1 MTLARLVAYLR
12 SSLWFVPVVCV
23 VVGGLLSLGTIAI
36 DRAFGYQAIPS
47 RLIGDPDA
55 VIAILSTVA
64 ASMVSLTALVLTIT
78 MVVVQLAMGQF
89 SPRIVQRILRDKPS
103 QLAIGLFVATF
114 VHSILAVREVSD
126 DPTDAH
132 VPGIAVVTAFVLVLI
147 SIAVLVLYV
156 HHIGLALRVSSLIEL
171 VGNETRKLIDR
182 TYPLSDRPGDAST
195 RSDDVRARD
204 SGVITSIGTR
214 ALVREA
220 ERAGCVLEL
229 VPALGEFV
237 PAGATLFRLT
247 GSSADLDEG
256 RVRRAIVVDE
266 ERNLD
271 EDVAY
276 GLRLLVDI
284 AQRSVATSAADP
296 TTAVQAIDRVHD
308 VLRQLALR
316 DIPDGRY
323 FDSRGELRLII
334 PAMSWNAYVQ
344 LAFDEIRLS
353 GSSSP
358 QVSRRLVAALTD
370 LLAIAPPDRKP
381 ILEYELALIRDTA
394 SVRFDD
400 QRDTKMALEGDKAG
414 IGQSVDGNGRGERAV
429 GASKSAR

>member
-1 MTLARLVAYLR
+1 MTLARLVAYLKA
-12 SSLWFVPVVCV
+12 SLWFVPVVCV
-23 VVGGLLSLGTIAI
+23 VVGGLLSYATISI

-182 TYPLSDRPGDAST
+182 TYPLSDRPVDAST
-195 RSDDVRARD
+195 PADVRARD

-214 ALVREA
+214 QLVREA

-237 PAGATLFRLT
+237 PAGATLFRVT
-247 GSSADLDEG
+247 GSSADLDEDS
-256 RVRRAIVVDE
+256 VRRAVVVDE

-284 AQRSVATSAADP
+284 AERSVSSSAADP
-296 TTAVQAIDRVHD
+296 TTAVQAIDRLHD
-308 VLRQLALR
+308 VLRQLVLR
-316 DIPDGRY
+316 DIPDGRH
-323 FDSRGELRLII
+323 FDAAGELRLVI

-344 LAFDEIRLS
+344 LAFDEIRLGGS
-353 GSSSP
+353 GSP
-358 QVSRRLVAALTD
+358 QVSRRLIAALTD

-394 SVRFDD
+394 PDRFAD
-400 QRDTKMALEGDKAG
+400 QRDTEMSLEGDKAG
-414 IGQSVDGNGRGERAV
+414 IGQSVDGNGRGV
-429 GASKSAR
+429 HSVNARNPVR